1 MDGLLQWILR
11 LWSLFV
17 CRYVIIM
24 EVNIDGKG
32 KGKGKGDGLVWI
44 SIDQSFIRDE
54 DQGNRNA
61 TQGHM
66 MVMMMRR
73 EF

>member
-1 MDGLLQWILR
+1 M
-11 LWSLFV
+11 

-24 EVNIDGKG
+24 EVNIDW

-61 TQGHM
+61 TQGRM

-73 EF
+73 DF

>member
-1 MDGLLQWILR
+1 
-11 LWSLFV
+11 
-17 CRYVIIM
+17 M
-24 EVNIDGKG
+24 EVVNIDW

-61 TQGHM
+61 TQRAHDGDDDEEGFLTFIM
-66 MVMMMRR
+66 
-73 EF
+73 